1 MRTVLSIAGSDSCG
15 GAGIQ
20 ADIKTITVHGLYAE
34 TAVTAV
40 TAQNT
45 VGVQG
50 IVEMT
55 PEFVAQQIRSVFD
68 DIRPDAVKIGMVG
81 SADVVKAIAE
91 ELKRYDAKNI
101 VVDPVLQATTGASLA
116 ADDVAQALMD
126 YLVPIAT
133 IVTPNIPEAALLTGK
148 EVSTPDDMETAASII
163 KTKTDGAVLIKGG
176 HATGGA
182 NDLLLTEHLR
192 VVWLKHKR
200 IKTEN
205 THGTGCTMSASIAC
219 GLARDYDT
227 QAAVS
232 KAKAYVTGAL
242 ENAPGLGAGVGPLNH
257 MWDMQ

>member
-1 MRTVLSIAGSDSCG
+1 MKTVLSIAGSDSCG

-20 ADIKTITVHGLYAE
+20 ADIKTITAHGLYAE

-50 IVEMT
+50 IVEMD
-55 PEFVAQQIRSVFD
+55 PEFVARQIRSCFE

-81 SADVVKAIAE
+81 TAAAVKAIAE
-91 ELKRYDAKNI
+91 ELQRYDAKNI

-116 ADDVAQALMD
+116 DDDVAQSLME
-126 YLVPIAT
+126 YLVPIAS
-133 IVTPNIPEAALLTGK
+133 IVTPNIPEAALLTGRK
-148 EVSTPDDMETAASII
+148 VSTPDEMEEAASVI
-163 KTKTDGAVLIKGG
+163 KAETKGAVLIKGG
-176 HATGGA
+176 HASGGA
-182 NDLLLTEHLR
+182 DDLLLTEHLR
-192 VVWLKHKR
+192 VVWLRHKR
-200 IKTEN
+200 INTQS

-242 ENAPGLGAGVGPLNH
+242 ENAPGLGSGVGPLNH
-257 MWDMQ
+257 MWDLQ